1 MDEREERVRI
11 KTSYED
17 RVRVLT
23 DTVSE
28 RERELAILAHVASR
42 VHGENEVQAILE
54 IALDEIL
61 HRMDLETAWIFIGTD
76 EEKKLSLAASRGV
89 SQRYLEQI
97 RTEGLGECLCPEVFW
112 SGHRMQARNT
122 TQCPRMPDIVEGL
135 SAPVAHA
142 CIPLRFDK
150 GARGVL
156 NVAARPGQLFTEDEL
171 RFLETLGHQI
181 GLAVERARHFEAE
194 RLRNQ
199 EARAMAAVSKA
210 IGGTLELDAVIRAVT
225 ETARELVGADRAVIL
240 LGDRP
245 EAIRVGHVAGQPHPD
260 FVTGRTLDLVAVGS
274 RLIPAVLRDRRVYNV
289 ADWSRD
295 PRVNPVLA
303 ERWKI
308 RSGLVVPLVARE
320 RLLGLLLLS
329 CADDH
334 RWTEDAV
341 EVAEALAAQASVALE
356 NARLFEEA
364 RQSYRELR
372 EAQERSLRSEKMAVL
387 GTFASGLAHEVRNP
401 LNSIGLQ
408 LAVLDRRIGRCE
420 PVLGKEMAELSGIIR
435 EEVKR
440 LDGLVGDF
448 LLFSRPDRVP
458 YQSADLEQIIDEV
471 IHLLRPEAN
480 AARVTIRREHR
491 GERIPPARMD
501 GEKMKQVVMNLLRN
515 AVEAMPEGGVV
526 TLESGL
532 EDDRGRLVVRDTGP
546 GLPPGL
552 DVFQLFVTTK
562 PKGTGLG
569 LSIVQQIVLQ
579 HGGDIEAAPGPPG
592 QGACFTVT
600 LPIPRATD
608 THMEGGS

>member
-1 MDEREERVRI
+1 M
-11 KTSYED
+11 KASYED
-17 RVRVLT
+17 RVRALS
-23 DTVSE
+23 DTVSQ
-28 RERELAILAHVASR
+28 RERELAILAQVASR
-42 VHGENEVQAILE
+42 VHGENEVQAILD

-61 HRMDLETAWIFIGTD
+61 ERMDLKTAWIFTGTD
-76 EEKKLSLAASRGV
+76 EERKLTLTASRGV
-89 SQRYLEQI
+89 SKRYMEEI

-150 GARGVL
+150 GTRGVL

-181 GLAVERARHFEAE
+181 GLAVERARHLGAE

-210 IGGTLELDAVIRAVT
+210 IGGTLDVHAVIRAVA
-225 ETARELVGADRAVIL
+225 ETARDLVGADRAVIL

-245 EAIRVGHVAGQPHPD
+245 ESIRVGHVAGEAHPD
-260 FVTGRTLDLVAVGS
+260 FARGRTLDLIAAGS
-274 RLIPAVLRDRRVYNV
+274 RLIPTALRERQVYNV
-289 ADWSRD
+289 ADWSTD
-295 PRVNPVLA
+295 PRVNPALA

-308 RSGLVVPLVARE
+308 RSGLIVPLAARE

-329 CADDH
+329 CAEDH

-364 RQSYRELR
+364 RQAYQELR

-401 LNSIGLQ
+401 LNSIALQ
-408 LAVLDRRIGRCE
+408 LSVLDRRIARCE
-420 PVLGKEMAELSGIIR
+420 PALGKEMAELSGVIR

-448 LLFSRPDRVP
+448 LLFSRADRIR
-458 YQSADLEQIIDEV
+458 YQSADLEQLIDEV
-471 IHLLRPEAN
+471 VHLLRPEAR
-480 AARVTIRREHR
+480 AAGVTIRRQR
-491 GERIPPARMD
+491 AGEPIPPARMD

-515 AVEAMPEGGVV
+515 AVEAMADGGVV

-532 EDDRGRLVVRDTGP
+532 VDGRARVVVRDTGP
-546 GLPPGL
+546 GLPPGI

-579 HGGDIEAAPGPPG
+579 HGGDVAAAASEPG

-600 LPIPRATD
+600 LPVQPASEAQTEAR
-608 THMEGGS
+608 S

>member
-1 MDEREERVRI
+1 MPKRDDAERM
-11 KTSYED
+11 KAAYED
-17 RVRVLT
+17 RVRALS
-23 DTVSE
+23 DTVVQ
-28 RERELAILAHVASR
+28 RERELAILAAVASR
-42 VHGENEVQAILE
+42 LHGENEVPAILD

-61 HRMDLETAWIFIGTD
+61 GRMDLETAWIFIGTD
-76 EEKKLSLAASRGV
+76 ETRKLGLAASRGL
-89 SQRYLEQI
+89 SPRYMEEI
-97 RTEGLGECLCPEVFW
+97 RTIGLGECLCPEVLS
-112 SGHRMQARNT
+112 SGHLMQARNT

-142 CIPLRFDK
+142 CIPLRFDEDT
-150 GARGVL
+150 RGVL

-181 GLAVERARHFEAE
+181 GLAVERARHLEAE

-210 IGGTLELDAVIRAVT
+210 VGGTLEVDAIIRAVAQ
-225 ETARELVGADRAVIL
+225 TARDLVAADRAVIL
-240 LGDRP
+240 LGERP
-245 EAIRVGHVAGQPHPD
+245 ECMRIGHVAGEAHPD
-260 FVTGRTLDLVAVGS
+260 FVPGRNLDLIAAGS
-274 RLIPAVLRDRRVYNV
+274 RLIPSAMRDRQVYNV
-289 ADWSRD
+289 ADWRID
-295 PRVNPVLA
+295 PRVNTAIA
-303 ERWKI
+303 ERWRI
-308 RSGLVVPLVARE
+308 RSGLIVPLLSRE
-320 RLLGLLLLS
+320 RLIGLLLLS
-329 CADDH
+329 SASD
-334 RWTEDAV
+334 RYWSEDAV
-341 EVAEALAAQASVALE
+341 DVAEALAAQASVALE

-364 RQSYRELR
+364 REAYRELR

-401 LNSIGLQ
+401 LNSIALQ
-408 LAVLDRRIGRCE
+408 LSILDRRIGRCE
-420 PVLGKEMAELSGIIR
+420 PVLGKEMADLSGIIR

-448 LLFSRPDRVP
+448 LLFSRADRIQ
-458 YQSADLEQIIDEV
+458 YQSADLEQLIDEV
-471 IHLLRPEAN
+471 VHLLRPEA
-480 AARVTIRREHR
+480 RESGVTIRRQR
-491 GERIPPARMD
+491 CGDPIPAARMD

-532 EDDRGRLVVRDTGP
+532 VEGRARLIVRDTGP
-546 GLPPGL
+546 GLPEGV

-579 HGGDIEAAPGPPG
+579 HGGDIAAANEPG

-600 LPIPRATD
+600 LPVQPLGEAQT
-608 THMEGGS
+608 EGRP